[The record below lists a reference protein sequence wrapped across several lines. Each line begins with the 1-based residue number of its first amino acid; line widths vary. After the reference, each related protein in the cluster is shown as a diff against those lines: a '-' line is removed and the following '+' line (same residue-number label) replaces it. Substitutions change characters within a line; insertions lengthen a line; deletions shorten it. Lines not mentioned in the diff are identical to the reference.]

1 MNLNIIDIEK
11 WERRK
16 CFEHYF
22 NNAKC
27 TYSITVNIE
36 ITNLYRYIK
45 NNNLKLYPAFT
56 WITTKCLNNHKEFKM
71 AINDEGKL
79 GYYDKISPCYSVLND
94 KTKIMDELFTLYSSD
109 FKKFYSNMLYDIE
122 MYKKDPTYS
131 SDFQKNFYLV
141 SCIPWINYSSFN
153 VNNET
158 NIPMLFPMV
167 TWGKYYNE
175 NEKVF
180 MPVSLQVHHSVA
192 DGYHCSLFYDEVQD
206 IVSNPELYLN

>member
-1 MNLNIIDIEK
+1 MNLNIIDMEK

-36 ITNLYRYIK
+36 ITNLYKYIK
-45 NNNLKLYPAFT
+45 NNNLKLYPVFT
-56 WITTKCLNNHKEFKM
+56 WIATKCLNNHKEFKM
-71 AINDEGKL
+71 AINDDGKL
-79 GYYDKISPCYSVLND
+79 GYYDEISPCYSVLND
-94 KTKIMDELFTLYSSD
+94 KTKIMDELFTLYSSN
-109 FKKFYSNMLYDIE
+109 FKEFYSNMLYDME